1 MPGRKMEMKPGRN
14 IRYVVPHSISGDS
27 DVTLYMRVKEP
38 ERNVRI
44 RVGDAATSKVK
55 LAVKPSSMEKME
67 ITAGELRKV
76 KDGTKEMV
84 VECLAKEA
92 E

>member
-1 MPGRKMEMKPGRN
+1 MP
-14 IRYVVPHSISGDS
+14 HTISGDS

-44 RVGDAATSKVK
+44 RVGDVVTSKVK

-67 ITAGELRKV
+67 IAAGELGKV
-76 KDGTKEMV
+76 KDGAKEIV
-84 VECLAKEA
+84 VECLTKEA
-92 E
+92 K